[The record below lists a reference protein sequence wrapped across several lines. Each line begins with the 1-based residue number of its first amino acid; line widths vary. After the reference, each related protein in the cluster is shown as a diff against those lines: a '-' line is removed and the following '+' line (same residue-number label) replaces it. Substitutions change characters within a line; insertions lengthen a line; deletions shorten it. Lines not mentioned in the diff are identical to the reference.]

1 MPLNVVVICDY
12 ASAIGGAEKVAID
25 SSRGLAEAGLRVHY
39 IAAVGPVDDALKQEN
54 ITVHLGEVPDLKH
67 KRGVDLI
74 MSGLWASHCARMAAR
89 VLDALPRGQTVIH
102 VHSWQRALTA
112 AVLRACRD
120 SGHPLVMTLHEYGVA
135 CPNQGFYDYQR
146 HEICTRKAL
155 GASCLATH
163 CDTRTYFHKLWRASR
178 TLVQRVGAGVPS
190 DLRHVI
196 FISELSRSV
205 LSPYFRPSTRW
216 HAVRNPIP
224 VVQAPRVAAET
235 NRDFLFVGRVST
247 EKGAELFAA
256 AAARAGVGAMVAGD
270 GPQLPALRDAYPR
283 INFLGWLDAAGVQR
297 AMRSA
302 RALVF
307 PSLWYE
313 TLGMSV
319 QEALACGIPVIVADG
334 TAAREAVNGENGVL
348 FSQQSVVD
356 LAARLIE
363 LARDDVAIARMSAAA
378 YSGYWGDPPTLERHV
393 QSLQAVYE
401 QCVATEGP
409 AT

>member
-1 MPLNVVVICDY
+1 MPLNVVVVCDY

-25 SSRGLAEAGLRVHY
+25 SSRGLAEAGLKVHY
-39 IAAVGPVDDALKQEN
+39 VAAVGPIDEALKHEN
-54 ITVHLGEVPDLKH
+54 IKVHLGEVQDLKH
-67 KRGVDLI
+67 KRGADLI
-74 MSGLWASHCARMAAR
+74 MSGLWAADCARMAAQ
-89 VLDALPRGQTVIH
+89 VLADLPKGQTVIH

-112 AVLRACRD
+112 AVMRACQH
-120 SGHPLVMTLHEYGVA
+120 SGHPVVITLHEYGTA

-146 HEICTRKAL
+146 QEICTRKAL

-190 DLRHVI
+190 DVRHVI

-205 LSPYFRPSTRW
+205 LLPYFQPSTRW

-224 VVQAPRVAAET
+224 LVRAPRVAAET

-256 AAARAGVGAMVAGD
+256 AAARAGVSATVAGD
-270 GPQLPALRDAYPR
+270 GPQLPKLRSSYPGLS
-283 INFLGWLDAAGVQR
+283 FLGWLDSAGVQR

-319 QEALACGIPVIVADG
+319 QEALACGVPVIVADR
-334 TAAREAVNGENGVL
+334 TAAREAVVTGENGVL
-348 FSQQSVVD
+348 FAHQDVAD
-356 LAARLIE
+356 LAARLGE
-363 LARDDVAIARMSAAA
+363 LAGDDATIARMSAAA
-378 YSGYWGDPPTLERHV
+378 YQRYWADPPTLDRHV

-401 QCVATEGP
+401 QCTATE
-409 AT
+409 T

>member
-1 MPLNVVVICDY
+1 MPLNVVVVCDY

-25 SSRGLAEAGLRVHY
+25 SSRGLAQAGLKVHY
-39 IAAVGPVDDALKQEN
+39 IAGVGPVDDALKHDN
-54 ITVHLGEVPDLKH
+54 ITVHLSQVRDLKH
-67 KRGVDLI
+67 KRGVDLV
-74 MSGLWASHCARMAAR
+74 MSGLWATDCARMAAQ
-89 VLDALPRGQTVIH
+89 VLAELPRGQTVIH

-112 AVLRACRD
+112 ATLRACQR
-120 SGHPLVMTLHEYGVA
+120 SGHPLVITLHEYGAA

-178 TLVQRVGAGVPS
+178 TLTQRVGAGVPT
-190 DLRHVI
+190 DVRHVI

-205 LSPYFRPSTRW
+205 LSPYFPSSTRW

-224 VVQAPRVAAET
+224 LIQAPRVAAEA

-256 AAARAGVGAMVAGD
+256 AAARAQVSATVAGD
-270 GPQLPALRDAYPR
+270 GPQLPTLRSAYPKL
-283 INFLGWLDAAGVQR
+283 NFLGWLDAEGVQR

-319 QEALACGIPVIVADG
+319 QEALASGVPVIVADK
-334 TAAREAVNGENGVL
+334 TAAREAVVTGENGVL
-348 FSQQSVVD
+348 FAQHDEAD
-356 LAARLIE
+356 LAARLSE
-363 LARDDVAIARMSAAA
+363 LAGDDAAIARMSAEA
-378 YSGYWGDPPTLERHV
+378 YRRYWADPPTLEHHV
-393 QSLQAVYE
+393 QSLQMVYE
-401 QCVATEGP
+401 QCVATE
-409 AT
+409 A